1 MEVGI
6 VNMYGSPYGCHYL
19 VNAIIALKQKPHVID
34 GFNNNEEDVY
44 KYIETSPITH
54 WIFSG
59 SPHPVL
65 LKTST
70 QVPLKVLT
78 LRSKRFMMLC
88 YSMESILLQ
97 LHFPLYK
104 RYKDIKESFKLNVE
118 YSHPLFNN
126 IKNPSIMRRHHHWY
140 FPIKAISEPVNPVKL
155 LAQYNGEAMIVLY
168 KNSTLI
174 QFHPEKSPDGKKLLI
189 NWLLAATASS

>member
-19 VNAIIALKQKPHVID
+19 VNAILALKQKPHVID

-44 KYIETSPITH
+44 KYIQNSPIVH

-78 LRSKRFMMLC
+78 LRNKRFMMLC

-97 LHFPLYK
+97 LHYPLYK
-104 RYKDIKESFKLNVE
+104 RYKDIKEPFKLHVE
-118 YSHPLFNN
+118 ENNHPLFNN
-126 IKNPSIMRRHHHWY
+126 IKNPSLMRRHHTWY
-140 FPIKAISEPVNPVKL
+140 FPIKSIEPPVKL
-155 LAQYNGEAMIVLY
+155 LAQYNGEAMVILY

-174 QFHPEKSPDGKKLLI
+174 QFHPEKSSDGKKLLL
-189 NWLLAATASS
+189 NWLTTDV

>member
-6 VNMYGSPYGCHYL
+6 VNMYGSTYGCHYL
-19 VNAIIALKQKPHVID
+19 VNAILALKQKPHVID
-34 GFNNNEEDVY
+34 GFNNNEEDIY
-44 KYIETSPITH
+44 KYIQTSPIVH

-97 LHFPLYK
+97 LHYPLHK
-104 RYKDIKESFKLNVE
+104 RYKDIKEPFKLHVE
-118 YSHPLFNN
+118 ENNHPLFNN
-126 IKNPSIMRRHHHWY
+126 IKNPSLMRRHHTWY
-140 FPIKAISEPVNPVKL
+140 FPIKAIESPVKL
-155 LAQYNGEAMIVLY
+155 LAQYNGEAMVVIY

-174 QFHPEKSPDGKKLLI
+174 QFHPEKSPDGKKLLL
-189 NWLLAATASS
+189 NWLTTDV